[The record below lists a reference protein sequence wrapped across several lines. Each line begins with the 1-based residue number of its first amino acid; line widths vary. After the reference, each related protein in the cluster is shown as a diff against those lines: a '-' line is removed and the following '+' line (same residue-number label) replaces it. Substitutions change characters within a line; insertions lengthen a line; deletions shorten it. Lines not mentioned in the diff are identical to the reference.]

1 MFFWRNFVLFGVV
14 VERLGERFILQGKV
28 ATLIR

>member
-1 MFFWRNFVLFGVV
+1 MFFVEILSLFGVV

-28 ATLIR
+28 ATLIK